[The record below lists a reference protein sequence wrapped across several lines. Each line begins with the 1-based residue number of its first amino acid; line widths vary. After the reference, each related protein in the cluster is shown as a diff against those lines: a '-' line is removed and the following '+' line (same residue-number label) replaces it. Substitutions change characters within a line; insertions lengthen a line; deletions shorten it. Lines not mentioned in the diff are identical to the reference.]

1 MKRVDGV
8 VGNVADDPDLAAEI
22 DAHEQAST
30 LETVVLDDT
39 ERQRSRLRVTTDA
52 GTDLG
57 VLVDQP
63 ELVAGDVLVLDD
75 DRAVIVAFEQR
86 EAFVIEF
93 PAAEAA
99 VSTGVELGHRIGNQH
114 WDIAV
119 DGATL
124 YIPVEADRAI
134 IEDVLGPYI
143 PESATTRYETVDADR
158 FIEGDDTTAGGHG
171 VDHDHTHG
179 DDAHDH
185 GDNAHEHGGE
195 SHHHGDESDDHGGD
209 EHSHTHDHEH
219 AHSHEHGHSHDDEH
233 NHSHNG
239 SSTAT
244 ASEDEPR

>member
-8 VGNVADDPDLAAEI
+8 VGNVDNDPDLAAEI
-22 DAHEQAST
+22 DAHEAAGT

-39 ERQRSRLRVTTDA
+39 ERKRSRLRVTTDA

-63 ELVAGDVLVLDD
+63 ELVAGDVLLCND
-75 DRAVIVAFEQR
+75 DRAVVVAFEER

-119 DGATL
+119 EAATL

-143 PESATTRYETVDADR
+143 PAGATTRYETVDAER
-158 FIEGDDTTAGGHG
+158 FIDGGGDDAGEGDL
-171 VDHDHTHG
+171 DHDHAG
-179 DDAHDH
+179 EQAHD
-185 GDNAHEHGGE
+185 D
-195 SHHHGDESDDHGGD
+195 
-209 EHSHTHDHEH
+209 HDHEH
-219 AHSHEHGHSHDDEH
+219 EHSHDHGHSHDHDHDHTE
-233 NHSHNG
+233 
-239 SSTAT
+239 STT
-244 ASEDEPR
+244 TTGETR